1 MERSEERKKI
11 GSDPGGVSAESDV
24 ATAKAA
30 TAKEAALDEE
40 NEAVIKEKAEE
51 TARELSAAAAVDINF
66 VADSTPLAENSAQN
80 FEQNGNEPKIG
91 KTEEEIAVKI
101 KYSDVYYDEYIAH
114 FEKNTKKRYGYK
126 FIKRLFDFTI
136 SLIAILL
143 LSPLFVII
151 AILIKIDSKG
161 PVFFRQKR
169 VGRNKKEFTCIKFR
183 SMKIDAPHDE
193 ATSLFE
199 HPEKYITKV
208 GRILRKSSLDELPQL
223 FCCLIG
229 TMSIIG
235 YRPLVLTEKH
245 CNSMREKLGV
255 FEFRPGISGYAQ
267 VHGRDDVYY
276 KNKAILDAEYVK
288 KASVILDVR
297 LMFQTIKIVVTKK
310 GNDSEKIDNVIQTT
324 EKDREELQEI
334 AVGEGDCKHD

>member
-1 MERSEERKKI
+1 MERSEARKKI
-11 GSDPGGVSAESDV
+11 GTDTGGANTEGDEV
-24 ATAKAA
+24 

-51 TARELSAAAAVDINF
+51 TARELSVAAATDINF
-66 VADSTPLAENSAQN
+66 VADGAPLAENFA
-80 FEQNGNEPKIG
+80 QNGNEPTIG

-193 ATSLFE
+193 ATSLLE

-310 GNDSEKIDNVIQTT
+310 GNDSEKIDDVIQTT